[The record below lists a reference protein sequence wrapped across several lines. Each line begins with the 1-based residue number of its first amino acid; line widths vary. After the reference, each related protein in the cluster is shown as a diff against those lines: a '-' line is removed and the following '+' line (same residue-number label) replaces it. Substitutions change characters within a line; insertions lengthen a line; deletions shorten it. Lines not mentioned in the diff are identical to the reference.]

1 MRWPCHAVKRDGTPG
16 IGYMRPWWA
25 SWPGPPASCRSRGAS
40 GKQPYK
46 MEDRGN
52 EAGLGGKVIVIT
64 GASSGIGRAVARRFA
79 GRGTKLV
86 LAGRSEDRLARLVTE
101 LGTAAIA
108 VSGDLT
114 APGEATRLVNAA
126 IDAFAGVDVLF
137 ANAGTYLS
145 GPVAEGDPEAWSRLV
160 DTNVSA
166 VFRLVHA
173 ALGPMKAQGSGDVV
187 VTSSI
192 SGHQAI
198 AWEPVYSASKHAV
211 QAFVHGVRR
220 QVAQYGVRV
229 SSLAP
234 GRVVNELWG
243 ISSEAEIQREVAAGT
258 GLRSEDVAEALEF
271 MVTRPRHVTV
281 RDLVMLPRCQDL

>member
-1 MRWPCHAVKRDGTPG
+1 VDND
-16 IGYMRPWWA
+16 
-25 SWPGPPASCRSRGAS
+25 
-40 GKQPYK
+40 
-46 MEDRGN
+46 DRTD
-52 EAGLGGKVIVIT
+52 AKVIIIT

-79 GRGTKLV
+79 GRGAKLV
-86 LAGRSEDRLARLVTE
+86 LAGRSEDRLASLVAE
-101 LGTAAIA
+101 LGTDACA

-114 APGEATRLVNAA
+114 APGEAARLVETATER
-126 IDAFAGVDVLF
+126 FSRVDILL
-137 ANAGTYLS
+137 ANAGIYLA
-145 GPVAEGDPEAWSRLV
+145 GPVTEGDPDAWSYLV
-160 DTNVSA
+160 DTNVTA

-173 ALGPMKAQGSGDVV
+173 ALAPMMDQRSGDIV

-198 AWEPVYSASKHAV
+198 SWEPVYSASKHAV

-229 SSLAP
+229 ASLAP

-243 ISSEAEIQREVAAGT
+243 IHSAQEIEAEVASGM
-258 GLRSEDVAEALEF
+258 GLRSEDVAEAFEF
-271 MVTRPRHVTV
+271 MVTRPAHVTV

>member
-1 MRWPCHAVKRDGTPG
+1 MGEAL
-16 IGYMRPWWA
+16 
-25 SWPGPPASCRSRGAS
+25 
-40 GKQPYK
+40 
-46 MEDRGN
+46 GN
-52 EAGLGGKVIVIT
+52 EGSVDGKVVVIT

-79 GRGTKLV
+79 GSGAKLV
-86 LAGRSEDRLARLVTE
+86 LAGRSEDRLRRLAGELRASARGVCAVT
-101 LGTAAIA
+101 
-108 VSGDLT
+108 GDLT
-114 APGEATRLVNAA
+114 APGEAARLVQAA
-126 IDAFAGVDVLF
+126 VEAFSRVDILF
-137 ANAGTYLS
+137 ANAGVYLA
-145 GPVAEGDPEAWSRLV
+145 GPVAEGDPEAWSQLL

-173 ALGPMKAQGSGDVV
+173 ALEPMIAQRSGDVI

-198 AWEPVYSASKHAV
+198 PWEPVYSASKHAV

-220 QVAQYGVRV
+220 QVAKYGVRV
-229 SSLAP
+229 ASLAP

-243 ISSEAEIQREVAAGT
+243 IASEAEIEAEVAAGT

-271 MVTRPRHVTV
+271 MVTRPHHVTV